1 MKAKILAALKTK
13 FTGVQDAILNRVA
26 DKIIKGG
33 KVTKEDEITTAV
45 DGVTFQQVLEMY
57 GDSRANEASVTA
69 VRNYETEH
77 KLKDGKAIETTKPA
91 ANADNNGG
99 GESVPEWAKTL
110 IEANK
115 AMTERLNAFEK
126 GRTTESRRARLDAVV
141 GKLPET
147 LRKAYARTP
156 VESQTD
162 EEFTTL
168 LADVTNEVAAI
179 ESNGRAAGA
188 VTGRPM
194 GGSATN
200 GAASNGAAASDAE
213 VDAVLAHLNV

>member
-1 MKAKILAALKTK
+1 MKAKVMAALKTK
-13 FTGVQDAILNRVA
+13 FNGVQDAILNRVA
-26 DKIIKGG
+26 DKLISGG
-33 KVTKEDEITTAV
+33 KVTKEDEVATAV

-57 GDSRANEASVTA
+57 GDSRANEASATA
-69 VRNYETEH
+69 VRNYESTH
-77 KLKDGKAIETTKPA
+77 KLKDGKAIEPETPKPA
-91 ANADNNGG
+91 ANANNGG

-110 IEANK
+110 IAANK

-141 GKLPET
+141 SKLPES

-156 VESQTD
+156 VENQTD
-162 EEFTTL
+162 DEFTSL

-179 ESNGRAAGA
+179 ESSGRAAGA

-194 GGSATN
+194 GGTGTGSSA
-200 GAASNGAAASDAE
+200 AAASKDE
-213 VDAVLAHLNV
+213 VDAVLAQLNV